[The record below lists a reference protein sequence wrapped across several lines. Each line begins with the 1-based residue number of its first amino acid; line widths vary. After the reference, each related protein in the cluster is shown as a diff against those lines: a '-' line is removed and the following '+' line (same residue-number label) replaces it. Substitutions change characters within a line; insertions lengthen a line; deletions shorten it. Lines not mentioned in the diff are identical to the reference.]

1 MNDMNNRIILFGT
14 GFQGKCAYEL
24 LKNDYRIIYF
34 ADNNSELFGKTLFG
48 IEIIPGEKIRD
59 YLDEETDIIICS
71 SMYYYEIEKQLN
83 SLGIPRY
90 FVFFDGTIYDGR
102 VNSVT
107 TATKICVRCVMN
119 NSSDKYILF
128 KENGECNYCTN
139 ALERLPKEYF
149 PNEEGVSRLNEL
161 LMDIK
166 AAGKGKKYDCVMGIS
181 GGLDSSYLLY
191 KGYQWGLR
199 ILAVHI
205 DDGFDTDISKCNIE
219 KLVKTTGVDYE
230 VIKPD
235 PKQYNDLIL
244 AYLKAGVPNIAIP
257 QDNILLAFLYKK
269 MKEYGINYFLSG
281 GNFALECILQ
291 KDNTYDNLEIRNIYA
306 IHKKFGT
313 EELDKLCFIS
323 KEQIDIERKQ
333 YGIEMPRPLNYIKY
347 ERNAAFKELND
358 FCGFEYYGRKHL
370 ENIFTAFA
378 QLYWLP
384 KKFGVDKR
392 TSHLSSMIVSN
403 QLSRV
408 DALKECNEP
417 LYDDSLMEK
426 YIGILK
432 KKLCLNSE
440 EFEIILN
447 SPNHKHEDYNYA

>member
-1 MNDMNNRIILFGT
+1 
-14 GFQGKCAYEL
+14 
-24 LKNDYRIIYF
+24 
-34 ADNNSELFGKTLFG
+34 
-48 IEIIPGEKIRD
+48 
-59 YLDEETDIIICS
+59 
-71 SMYYYEIEKQLN
+71 
-83 SLGIPRY
+83 
-90 FVFFDGTIYDGR
+90 
-102 VNSVT
+102 
-107 TATKICVRCVMN
+107 
-119 NSSDKYILF
+119 
-128 KENGECNYCTN
+128 
-139 ALERLPKEYF
+139 
-149 PNEEGVSRLNEL
+149 
-161 LMDIK
+161 
-166 AAGKGKKYDCVMGIS
+166 
-181 GGLDSSYLLY
+181 
-191 KGYQWGLR
+191 
-199 ILAVHI
+199 
-205 DDGFDTDISKCNIE
+205 
-219 KLVKTTGVDYE
+219 
-230 VIKPD
+230 
-235 PKQYNDLIL
+235 
-244 AYLKAGVPNIAIP
+244 
-257 QDNILLAFLYKK
+257 

-291 KDNTYDNLEIRNIYA
+291 KDNTHDNLEIRNIYA